1 MFNNFNTFMTLP
13 DQFKTKNVIELMKI
27 KESAFK
33 ARDGLR
39 QLKKLKMS
47 YDFQIRQKRI
57 SPGD

>member
-1 MFNNFNTFMTLP
+1 MTLP

-47 YDFQIRQKRI
+47 YDFQIRQKRK